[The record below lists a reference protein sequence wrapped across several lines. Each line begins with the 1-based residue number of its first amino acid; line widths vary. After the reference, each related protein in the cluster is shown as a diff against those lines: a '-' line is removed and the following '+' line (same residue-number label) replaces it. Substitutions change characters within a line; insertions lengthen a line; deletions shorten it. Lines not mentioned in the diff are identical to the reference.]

1 MYGSMPGDDFLA
13 ECPGGNDQSCS
24 GEMSGVL
31 ICHEGTYCGNVHG
44 ALSGVGVRIP
54 IQDY

>member
-1 MYGSMPGDDFLA
+1 MPGDDFLA